1 METIK
6 KEVTVTVEIEMEQ
19 DDILS
24 AACNMCL
31 GVDGYIDSYCFDGDE
46 VVEWALDNRRD
57 ELTDALEEELKD
69 AFREEILAEA
79 KGNLGELREAVS
91 NLTEERDGFKEQLNA
106 SAHRFNDLR
115 DERDNLAKTA
125 RQLTEERDRLGNRN
139 VMLCTQFDEEHGKSK
154 ALINGFKEQL
164 NAYAAVN
171 KELKVEVD
179 AAVKREAYL
188 EAKHDDLNE
197 RFLALCEM
205 LNAVSK
211 GLEAHTH
218 SIGVLELDLNTALD
232 EAAKKFQS
240 KTNNEGGE

>member
-1 METIK
+1 METIE
-6 KEVTVTVEIEMEQ
+6 KEVTVTVKVEMEQ

-31 GVDGYIDSYCFDGDE
+31 GVDDYLSAYCFDDDE
-46 VVEWALDNRRD
+46 VVEWALDNKRD
-57 ELTDALEEELKD
+57 ELTDALKEELKD
-69 AFREEILAEA
+69 GLREGILDEA

-91 NLTEERDGFKEQLNA
+91 NLTN
-106 SAHRFNDLR
+106 
-115 DERDNLAKTA
+115 ERDNLAETA
-125 RQLTEERDRLGNRN
+125 RQLTEERDRLR
-139 VMLCTQFDEEHGKSK
+139 EHVDTDKGI
-154 ALINGFKEQL
+154 LD
-164 NAYAAVN
+164 AYVLQIE
-171 KELKVEVD
+171 ELKAEVD
-179 AAVKREAYL
+179 AAIKREAYL

-205 LNAVSK
+205 LNAVSR
-211 GLEAHTH
+211 GLQTHTH

>member
-106 SAHRFNDLR
+106 
-115 DERDNLAKTA
+115 
-125 RQLTEERDRLGNRN
+125 
-139 VMLCTQFDEEHGKSK
+139 
-154 ALINGFKEQL
+154 
-164 NAYAAVN
+164 YAAVN

>member
-1 METIK
+1 METIE
-6 KEVTVTVEIEMEQ
+6 KEVTVTVKVELEQ

-91 NLTEERDGFKEQLNA
+91 N
-106 SAHRFNDLR
+106 
-115 DERDNLAKTA
+115 
-125 RQLTEERDRLGNRN
+125 LTEERDRLGNRN